1 MATIDQLKLSA
12 LTKAN
17 AGQIGYTAASSAK
30 GNFKQVLKSVLRA
43 PESLDEMFSE
53 ASRKYGVSEKLL
65 KAVAK
70 VESNFNPSATSGKGA
85 AGVMQLMPATARS
98 LGVDDPYDARSNIM
112 GGAKYLKENL
122 ERYNGN
128 VELTLA
134 AYNAGSN
141 NVSKYG
147 GIPPFK
153 ETQEYVKK
161 VMNYMG
167 GTETAWSTPSYSQAV
182 SGSTGS
188 NIYPFSA
195 DYNPYYSQGS
205 FPASDLLSALGT
217 VSSYSDESE
226 GGNLVSNKSDY
237 LYLIELMKLRMQMAS
252 YSISSQF
259 DTNGSDTG
267 SIYNL

>member
-12 LTKAN
+12 LTNAK
-17 AGQIGYTAASSAK
+17 AGQAGYTAASSAK
-30 GNFKQVLKSVLRA
+30 GNFKKILKSVAKA
-43 PESLDEMFSE
+43 PENLEAIFKE
-53 ASRKYGVSEKLL
+53 ASKKYDVSEKLL

-70 VESNFNPSATSGKGA
+70 AESNFNPSATSKKGA

-128 VELTLA
+128 VDLTLA

-161 VMNYMG
+161 VKNYMG
-167 GTETAWSTPSYSQAV
+167 DSESSGYSDPSGYSTDISSALQYLSSSSLEV
-182 SGSTGS
+182 DSGSLV
-188 NIYPFSA
+188 
-195 DYNPYYSQGS
+195 
-205 FPASDLLSALGT
+205 PA
-217 VSSYSDESE
+217 
-226 GGNLVSNKSDY
+226 KSDY
-237 LYLIELMKLRMQMAS
+237 LYLIELMKIRMQMAS
-252 YSISSQF
+252 YSISNQF
-259 DTNGSDTG
+259 GSDDSLSG

>member
-12 LTKAN
+12 LTNAK
-17 AGQIGYTAASSAK
+17 AGQAGYTAASSAK
-30 GNFKQVLKSVLRA
+30 GNFKKILKSVAKA
-43 PESLDEMFSE
+43 PENLEAIFKE
-53 ASRKYGVSEKLL
+53 ASKKYGVSEKLL

-70 VESNFNPSATSGKGA
+70 AESNFNPSATSKKGA
-85 AGVMQLMPATARS
+85 AGVMQLMPSTARS

-128 VELTLA
+128 VDLTLA

-161 VMNYMG
+161 VKNYMG
-167 GTETAWSTPSYSQAV
+167 DSELSGYSDTSGYSTDISSALQYLSSSSLEGD
-182 SGSTGS
+182 SGSLV
-188 NIYPFSA
+188 
-195 DYNPYYSQGS
+195 
-205 FPASDLLSALGT
+205 PA
-217 VSSYSDESE
+217 
-226 GGNLVSNKSDY
+226 KSDY
-237 LYLIELMKLRMQMAS
+237 LYLIELMKIRMQMAS
-252 YSISSQF
+252 YSISNQF
-259 DTNGSDTG
+259 GSDDSLSG

>member
-1 MATIDQLKLSA
+1 LATIDQLKLSA
-12 LTKAN
+12 LTNAK
-17 AGQIGYTAASSAK
+17 AGQAGYTAASSAK
-30 GNFKQVLKSVLRA
+30 GNFKKILKSVAKA
-43 PESLDEMFSE
+43 PENLEAIFKE
-53 ASRKYGVSEKLL
+53 ASKKYGVSEKLL

-70 VESNFNPSATSGKGA
+70 AESNFNPSATSKKGA

-128 VELTLA
+128 VDLTLA

-161 VMNYMG
+161 VKNYMG
-167 GTETAWSTPSYSQAV
+167 DSETSGYSTDISSALQYLSSPSLEGE
-182 SGSTGS
+182 SGSLV
-188 NIYPFSA
+188 
-195 DYNPYYSQGS
+195 
-205 FPASDLLSALGT
+205 PA
-217 VSSYSDESE
+217 
-226 GGNLVSNKSDY
+226 KSDY

-252 YSISSQF
+252 YSMSNQF
-259 DTNGSDTG
+259 GSDDSTVE

>member
-1 MATIDQLKLSA
+1 MATIDQLRLSA
-12 LTKAN
+12 LTNAKAEQ
-17 AGQIGYTAASSAK
+17 AGYTAASSAK
-30 GNFKQVLKSVLRA
+30 GNFKKILKSVAKA
-43 PESLDEMFSE
+43 PENLEAIFTE
-53 ASRKYGVSEKLL
+53 ASKKYGVSEKLL

-70 VESNFNPSATSGKGA
+70 AESNFNPSATSKKGA

-122 ERYNGN
+122 ERYKGN
-128 VELTLA
+128 VDLTLA

-161 VMNYMG
+161 VKNYMG
-167 GTETAWSTPSYSQAV
+167 DSEV
-182 SGSTGS
+182 SG
-188 NIYPFSA
+188 
-195 DYNPYYSQGS
+195 
-205 FPASDLLSALGT
+205 
-217 VSSYSDESE
+217 YSDISGYPSDISSTYEYLS
-226 GGNLVSNKSDY
+226 NLSLDGENSSLVPAKSDY

-252 YSISSQF
+252 FSISNQF
-259 DTNGSDTG
+259 DSPDSTTG
-267 SIYNL
+267 SSFNI

>member
-1 MATIDQLKLSA
+1 LATIDQLKLSA
-12 LTKAN
+12 LTSAK
-17 AGQIGYTAASSAK
+17 AGQAGYTAASSAK
-30 GNFKQVLKSVLRA
+30 GNFKQILKSVAKA
-43 PESLDEMFSE
+43 PENLEAIFKE
-53 ASRKYGVSEKLL
+53 ASKKYGVSEKLL

-70 VESNFNPSATSGKGA
+70 AESNFNPSATSKKGA

-122 ERYNGN
+122 ERYKGN
-128 VELTLA
+128 VDLTLA

-161 VMNYMG
+161 VKNYMG
-167 GTETAWSTPSYSQAV
+167 DSEV
-182 SGSTGS
+182 SG
-188 NIYPFSA
+188 
-195 DYNPYYSQGS
+195 
-205 FPASDLLSALGT
+205 
-217 VSSYSDESE
+217 YSDVSGYPSDISSTYDYLSNLSLDGESSS
-226 GGNLVSNKSDY
+226 LVPAKSDY

-252 YSISSQF
+252 SSISNQF
-259 DTNGSDTG
+259 DSADSTTG
-267 SIYNL
+267 SVFNI

>member
-12 LTKAN
+12 LTNAK
-17 AGQIGYTAASSAK
+17 AGQAGYTAASSAK
-30 GNFKQVLKSVLRA
+30 GNFKKILKSVAKA
-43 PESLDEMFSE
+43 PENLEAIFKE
-53 ASRKYGVSEKLL
+53 ASKKYGVSEKLL

-70 VESNFNPSATSGKGA
+70 AESNFNPSATSKKGA

-128 VELTLA
+128 VDLTLA

-161 VMNYMG
+161 VKNYMG
-167 GTETAWSTPSYSQAV
+167 DSELSGYSDTSGYSTDISSALQYLSSSSLEGD
-182 SGSTGS
+182 SGSLV
-188 NIYPFSA
+188 
-195 DYNPYYSQGS
+195 
-205 FPASDLLSALGT
+205 PA
-217 VSSYSDESE
+217 
-226 GGNLVSNKSDY
+226 KSDY
-237 LYLIELMKLRMQMAS
+237 LYLIELMKIRMQMAS
-252 YSISSQF
+252 YSISNQF
-259 DTNGSDTG
+259 GSDDSLSG

>member
-1 MATIDQLKLSA
+1 LATIDQLKLSA
-12 LTKAN
+12 LTNAK
-17 AGQIGYTAASSAK
+17 AGQAGYTAASSAK
-30 GNFKQVLKSVLRA
+30 GNFKNILKSVAKA
-43 PESLDEMFSE
+43 PENLEAIFKE
-53 ASRKYGVSEKLL
+53 ASKKYGVSEKLL

-70 VESNFNPSATSGKGA
+70 AESNFNPSATSKKGA

-128 VELTLA
+128 VDLTLA

-161 VMNYMG
+161 VKNYMG
-167 GTETAWSTPSYSQAV
+167 DSELSGYSDTSGYSTDISSALQYLSSSSLEGD
-182 SGSTGS
+182 SGSLV
-188 NIYPFSA
+188 
-195 DYNPYYSQGS
+195 
-205 FPASDLLSALGT
+205 PA
-217 VSSYSDESE
+217 
-226 GGNLVSNKSDY
+226 KSDY
-237 LYLIELMKLRMQMAS
+237 LYLIELMKIRMQMAS
-252 YSISSQF
+252 YSISNQF
-259 DTNGSDTG
+259 GSDDSLSG

>member
-1 MATIDQLKLSA
+1 LATIDQLKLSA
-12 LTKAN
+12 LTNAK
-17 AGQIGYTAASSAK
+17 AGQAGYTAASSAK
-30 GNFKQVLKSVLRA
+30 GNFKKILKSVAKA
-43 PESLDEMFSE
+43 PENLEAIFKE
-53 ASRKYGVSEKLL
+53 ASKKYGVSEKLL

-70 VESNFNPSATSGKGA
+70 AESNFNASATSKKGA

-128 VELTLA
+128 VDLTLA

-161 VMNYMG
+161 VKNYMG
-167 GTETAWSTPSYSQAV
+167 DSETSGYSDTSGYSTDISSALQYLSSSSLEGD
-182 SGSTGS
+182 SGSLV
-188 NIYPFSA
+188 
-195 DYNPYYSQGS
+195 
-205 FPASDLLSALGT
+205 PA
-217 VSSYSDESE
+217 
-226 GGNLVSNKSDY
+226 KSDY
-237 LYLIELMKLRMQMAS
+237 LYLIELMKIRMQMAS
-252 YSISSQF
+252 YSISNQF
-259 DTNGSDTG
+259 GSDDSLSG

>member
-12 LTKAN
+12 LTNAK
-17 AGQIGYTAASSAK
+17 AGQAGYTAASSAK
-30 GNFKQVLKSVLRA
+30 GNFKKILKSVAKA
-43 PESLDEMFSE
+43 PENLEAIFKE
-53 ASRKYGVSEKLL
+53 ASKKYGVSEKLL

-70 VESNFNPSATSGKGA
+70 AESNFNPSATSKKGA

-128 VELTLA
+128 VDLTLA

-161 VMNYMG
+161 VKNYMG
-167 GTETAWSTPSYSQAV
+167 DTELSGYSDASGYSDTSGYSTDISSALQYLSSSSLEGD
-182 SGSTGS
+182 SGSLV
-188 NIYPFSA
+188 
-195 DYNPYYSQGS
+195 
-205 FPASDLLSALGT
+205 PA
-217 VSSYSDESE
+217 
-226 GGNLVSNKSDY
+226 KSDY
-237 LYLIELMKLRMQMAS
+237 LYLIELMKIRMQMAS
-252 YSISSQF
+252 YSISNQF
-259 DTNGSDTG
+259 GSDDSLSG

>member
-1 MATIDQLKLSA
+1 MATIDQIKLSA
-12 LTKAN
+12 LAN
-17 AGQIGYTAASSAK
+17 AKAGQAGYTAASSAK
-30 GNFKQVLKSVLRA
+30 GNFKQILKSVIKA
-43 PESLDEMFSE
+43 PENLEAIFSE
-53 ASRKYGVSEKLL
+53 ASKKYGVSEKLL

-70 VESNFNPSATSGKGA
+70 AESNFNPSATSKKGA

-98 LGVDDPYDARSNIM
+98 LGVNDPYDARSNIM

-128 VELTLA
+128 VDLTLA

-161 VMNYMG
+161 VKNYMG
-167 GTETAWSTPSYSQAV
+167 SGDAET
-182 SGSTGS
+182 SGYAS
-188 NIYPFSA
+188 N
-195 DYNPYYSQGS
+195 
-205 FPASDLLSALGT
+205 
-217 VSSYSDESE
+217 
-226 GGNLVSNKSDY
+226 VSNPLEYLTGQSWEGETESLVPEKSDY

-252 YSISSQF
+252 YSISSPL
-259 DTNGSDTG
+259 DSDDSTVG

>member
-12 LTKAN
+12 LTNAK
-17 AGQIGYTAASSAK
+17 AGQAGYTAASSTK
-30 GNFKQVLKSVLRA
+30 GNFKKILKSVAKA
-43 PESLDEMFSE
+43 PENLEAIFKE
-53 ASRKYGVSEKLL
+53 ASKKYGVSEKLL

-70 VESNFNPSATSGKGA
+70 AESNFNPSATSKKGA

-128 VELTLA
+128 VDLTLA

-161 VMNYMG
+161 VKNYMG
-167 GTETAWSTPSYSQAV
+167 DTEPSGYSDASGYSDTSGYSTDISSALQYLSSSSLEGD
-182 SGSTGS
+182 SGSLV
-188 NIYPFSA
+188 
-195 DYNPYYSQGS
+195 
-205 FPASDLLSALGT
+205 PA
-217 VSSYSDESE
+217 
-226 GGNLVSNKSDY
+226 KSDY
-237 LYLIELMKLRMQMAS
+237 LYLIELMKIRMQMAS
-252 YSISSQF
+252 YSISNQF
-259 DTNGSDTG
+259 GSDDSLSG

>member
-12 LTKAN
+12 LAN
-17 AGQIGYTAASSAK
+17 ARIGQAGYTAASSAK
-30 GNFKQVLKSVLRA
+30 GSFKQILKSVVKA
-43 PESLDEMFSE
+43 PESLEAIFSE
-53 ASRKYGVSEKLL
+53 ASEKYGVSEKLL

-70 VESNFNPSATSGKGA
+70 AESNFNPSATSKKGA

-112 GGAKYLKENL
+112 GGAKYLRENL

-128 VELTLA
+128 VDLTLA

-161 VMNYMG
+161 VKNYMG
-167 GTETAWSTPSYSQAV
+167 AGDTETAGYSLNATNPLEYL
-182 SGSTGS
+182 TGRFREEE
-188 NIYPFSA
+188 N
-195 DYNPYYSQGS
+195 
-205 FPASDLLSALGT
+205 
-217 VSSYSDESE
+217 ES
-226 GGNLVSNKSDY
+226 LVPEKSDY

-252 YSISSQF
+252 YRISSPLDSE
-259 DTNGSDTG
+259 DTSAGSM
-267 SIYNL
+267 YHV

>member
-12 LTKAN
+12 LTNAK
-17 AGQIGYTAASSAK
+17 AGQAGYTAASSAK
-30 GNFKQVLKSVLRA
+30 GNFKNILKSVAKA
-43 PESLDEMFSE
+43 PENLEAIFKE
-53 ASRKYGVSEKLL
+53 ASKKYGVSEKLL

-70 VESNFNPSATSGKGA
+70 AESNFNPSATSKKGA

-128 VELTLA
+128 VDLTLA

-161 VMNYMG
+161 VKNYMG
-167 GTETAWSTPSYSQAV
+167 DTEPSGYSDASGYSDTSGYSTDISSALQYLSSSSLEGD
-182 SGSTGS
+182 SGSLV
-188 NIYPFSA
+188 
-195 DYNPYYSQGS
+195 
-205 FPASDLLSALGT
+205 PA
-217 VSSYSDESE
+217 
-226 GGNLVSNKSDY
+226 KSDY
-237 LYLIELMKLRMQMAS
+237 LYLIELMKIRMQMAS
-252 YSISSQF
+252 YSISNQF
-259 DTNGSDTG
+259 GSDDSLSG

>member
-12 LTKAN
+12 LTNAK
-17 AGQIGYTAASSAK
+17 AGQAGYTAASSAK
-30 GNFKQVLKSVLRA
+30 GNFKKILKSVAKA
-43 PESLDEMFSE
+43 PENLEAIFTE
-53 ASRKYGVSEKLL
+53 ASKKYGVSEKLL

-70 VESNFNPSATSGKGA
+70 VESNFNPSATSKKGA

-122 ERYNGN
+122 ERYKGN
-128 VELTLA
+128 VDLTLA

-161 VMNYMG
+161 VKNYMG
-167 GTETAWSTPSYSQAV
+167 DSVASGYS
-182 SGSTGS
+182 
-188 NIYPFSA
+188 
-195 DYNPYYSQGS
+195 
-205 FPASDLLSALGT
+205 SDISSALE
-217 VSSYSDESE
+217 YLSDQSWE
-226 GGNLVSNKSDY
+226 GEKAGLVPSKSDY

-259 DTNGSDTG
+259 DSDDSTVS

>member
-1 MATIDQLKLSA
+1 MATIDQIKLSA
-12 LTKAN
+12 LASIKT
-17 AGQIGYTAASSAK
+17 GQTGYTAASSAK
-30 GNFKQVLKSVLRA
+30 GNFKQILKSAVKA
-43 PESLDEMFSE
+43 PENLE
-53 ASRKYGVSEKLL
+53 AIFTEAAKKYGVSEKLL

-70 VESNFNPSATSGKGA
+70 AESNFNPSATSRKGA

-112 GGAKYLKENL
+112 GGAKYLRENL

-128 VELTLA
+128 VDLTLA

-161 VMNYMG
+161 VKNYMDAG
-167 GTETAWSTPSYSQAV
+167 DSET
-182 SGSTGS
+182 SGYGS
-188 NIYPFSA
+188 NISNALEYLTGQSWEEE
-195 DYNPYYSQGS
+195 NGS
-205 FPASDLLSALGT
+205 LIP
-217 VSSYSDESE
+217 E
-226 GGNLVSNKSDY
+226 KSDY

-252 YSISSQF
+252 SRISGQF
-259 DTNGSDTG
+259 D
-267 SIYNL
+267 SIDSTDGTIFNL

>member
-12 LTKAN
+12 LTNAK
-17 AGQIGYTAASSAK
+17 AGQAGYTAASSTK
-30 GNFKQVLKSVLRA
+30 GNFKKILKSVAKA
-43 PESLDEMFSE
+43 PENLEAIFKE
-53 ASRKYGVSEKLL
+53 ASKKYGVSEKLL

-70 VESNFNPSATSGKGA
+70 AESNFNPSATSKKGA

-128 VELTLA
+128 VDLTLA

-161 VMNYMG
+161 VKNYMG
-167 GTETAWSTPSYSQAV
+167 DSEPSGYSDTSGYSTDISSALQYLSSSSLEGD
-182 SGSTGS
+182 SGSLV
-188 NIYPFSA
+188 
-195 DYNPYYSQGS
+195 
-205 FPASDLLSALGT
+205 PA
-217 VSSYSDESE
+217 
-226 GGNLVSNKSDY
+226 KSDY
-237 LYLIELMKLRMQMAS
+237 LYLIELMKIRMQMAS
-252 YSISSQF
+252 YSISNQF
-259 DTNGSDTG
+259 GSDDSLSG

>member
-1 MATIDQLKLSA
+1 MATIDQLRLSA
-12 LTKAN
+12 LTSAK
-17 AGQIGYTAASSAK
+17 AGQAGYTAASSAK
-30 GNFKQVLKSVLRA
+30 GNFKQILKSVAKA
-43 PESLDEMFSE
+43 PENLEAIFSE
-53 ASRKYGVSEKLL
+53 ASKKYGVSDKLL

-70 VESNFNPSATSGKGA
+70 VESNFNPSATSKKGA

-128 VELTLA
+128 VDLTLA

-161 VMNYMG
+161 VKNFMG
-167 GTETAWSTPSYSQAV
+167 DSEV
-182 SGSTGS
+182 SGYSSDISSPYEYLSSQSLDGESGS
-188 NIYPFSA
+188 LV
-195 DYNPYYSQGS
+195 
-205 FPASDLLSALGT
+205 PA
-217 VSSYSDESE
+217 
-226 GGNLVSNKSDY
+226 KSDY

-252 YSISSQF
+252 FSISNQF
-259 DTNGSDTG
+259 DSVDSTAG
-267 SIYNL
+267 SIYNI

>member
-1 MATIDQLKLSA
+1 MATIDQIRLSA
-12 LTKAN
+12 LANTKT
-17 AGQIGYTAASSAK
+17 GQTEYTAASSAK
-30 GNFKQVLKSVLRA
+30 GNFKQILKSAVKA
-43 PESLDEMFSE
+43 PENLE
-53 ASRKYGVSEKLL
+53 AIFTEAAKKYGVSEKLL

-70 VESNFNPSATSGKGA
+70 AESNFNPSATSKKGA

-112 GGAKYLKENL
+112 GGAKYLRENL

-128 VELTLA
+128 VDLTLA

-161 VMNYMG
+161 VKNYMG
-167 GTETAWSTPSYSQAV
+167 AGDSET
-182 SGSTGS
+182 SGYGS
-188 NIYPFSA
+188 NISNALEYLTGQSWEEE
-195 DYNPYYSQGS
+195 NGS
-205 FPASDLLSALGT
+205 
-217 VSSYSDESE
+217 
-226 GGNLVSNKSDY
+226 LVPEKSDY

-252 YSISSQF
+252 SRISGQF
-259 DTNGSDTG
+259 DSDDSADG
-267 SIYNL
+267 SIFNL

>member
-12 LTKAN
+12 LTNAK
-17 AGQIGYTAASSAK
+17 AGQAGYTAASSAK
-30 GNFKQVLKSVLRA
+30 GNFKKILKSVAKA
-43 PESLDEMFSE
+43 PENLEAIFKE
-53 ASRKYGVSEKLL
+53 ASKKYGVSEKLL

-70 VESNFNPSATSGKGA
+70 AESNFNPSATSKKGA

-128 VELTLA
+128 VDLTLA

-161 VMNYMG
+161 VKNYMG
-167 GTETAWSTPSYSQAV
+167 DSESSGYSDPSGYSTDISSALQYLSSSSLEGD
-182 SGSTGS
+182 SGSLV
-188 NIYPFSA
+188 
-195 DYNPYYSQGS
+195 
-205 FPASDLLSALGT
+205 PA
-217 VSSYSDESE
+217 
-226 GGNLVSNKSDY
+226 KSDY
-237 LYLIELMKLRMQMAS
+237 LYLIELMKIRMQMAS
-252 YSISSQF
+252 YSISNQF
-259 DTNGSDTG
+259 GSDDSLSG

>member
-1 MATIDQLKLSA
+1 LATIDQLRLSA
-12 LTKAN
+12 LTNAK
-17 AGQIGYTAASSAK
+17 AGQAGYTAASSAK
-30 GNFKQVLKSVLRA
+30 GNFKQILKSVVKA
-43 PESLDEMFSE
+43 PENLEAIFTE
-53 ASRKYGVSEKLL
+53 ASKKYGVSEKLL

-70 VESNFNPSATSGKGA
+70 AESNFNPSATSKKGA

-122 ERYNGN
+122 ERYKGN
-128 VELTLA
+128 VDLTLA
-134 AYNAGSN
+134 AYNAGGN

-161 VMNYMG
+161 VKNYMG
-167 GTETAWSTPSYSQAV
+167 DSETSGYSTDISSALQYLSSPSLEGE
-182 SGSTGS
+182 SGSLV
-188 NIYPFSA
+188 
-195 DYNPYYSQGS
+195 
-205 FPASDLLSALGT
+205 PA
-217 VSSYSDESE
+217 
-226 GGNLVSNKSDY
+226 KSDY

-252 YSISSQF
+252 YSMSNQF
-259 DTNGSDTG
+259 GSDDSTVE

>member
-1 MATIDQLKLSA
+1 LATIDQLKLSA
-12 LTKAN
+12 LTNAK
-17 AGQIGYTAASSAK
+17 AGQAGYTAASSAK
-30 GNFKQVLKSVLRA
+30 GNFKHILKTVAKA
-43 PESLDEMFSE
+43 PENLEAIFKE
-53 ASRKYGVSEKLL
+53 ASKKYGVSEKLL

-70 VESNFNPSATSGKGA
+70 AESNFNPSATSKKGA

-128 VELTLA
+128 VDLTLA

-161 VMNYMG
+161 VKNYMG
-167 GTETAWSTPSYSQAV
+167 DSEPSGYSTDISSALQYLSSSSLEGD
-182 SGSTGS
+182 SGSLV
-188 NIYPFSA
+188 
-195 DYNPYYSQGS
+195 
-205 FPASDLLSALGT
+205 PA
-217 VSSYSDESE
+217 
-226 GGNLVSNKSDY
+226 KSDY
-237 LYLIELMKLRMQMAS
+237 LYLIELMKIRMQMAS
-252 YSISSQF
+252 YSISNQF
-259 DTNGSDTG
+259 GSDDSLSG

>member
-1 MATIDQLKLSA
+1 LATIDQLKLSA
-12 LTKAN
+12 LASTKA
-17 AGQIGYTAASSAK
+17 GQAGYTAASSAK
-30 GNFKQVLKSVLRA
+30 GNFKKILKSVAKA
-43 PESLDEMFSE
+43 PEILEAIFKE
-53 ASRKYGVSEKLL
+53 ASKKYGVSEKLL

-70 VESNFNPSATSGKGA
+70 AESNFNPSATSKKGA

-128 VELTLA
+128 VDLTLA

-161 VMNYMG
+161 VKNYMG
-167 GTETAWSTPSYSQAV
+167 DTEPSGYSDASGYSDTSGYSTDISSALQYLSSSSLEGD
-182 SGSTGS
+182 SGSLV
-188 NIYPFSA
+188 
-195 DYNPYYSQGS
+195 
-205 FPASDLLSALGT
+205 PA
-217 VSSYSDESE
+217 
-226 GGNLVSNKSDY
+226 KSDY
-237 LYLIELMKLRMQMAS
+237 LYLIELMKIRMQMAS
-252 YSISSQF
+252 YSISNQF
-259 DTNGSDTG
+259 GSDDSLSG

>member
-1 MATIDQLKLSA
+1 LATIDQLKLSA
-12 LTKAN
+12 LTNAK
-17 AGQIGYTAASSAK
+17 AGQAGYTAASSAK
-30 GNFKQVLKSVLRA
+30 GNFKNILKSVAKA
-43 PESLDEMFSE
+43 PENLEAIFKE
-53 ASRKYGVSEKLL
+53 ASKKYGVSEKLL

-70 VESNFNPSATSGKGA
+70 AESNFNPSATSKKGA

-128 VELTLA
+128 VDLTLA

-161 VMNYMG
+161 VKNYMG
-167 GTETAWSTPSYSQAV
+167 DTEPSGYSDASGYSDTSGYSTDISSALQYLSSSSLEGD
-182 SGSTGS
+182 SGSLV
-188 NIYPFSA
+188 
-195 DYNPYYSQGS
+195 
-205 FPASDLLSALGT
+205 PA
-217 VSSYSDESE
+217 
-226 GGNLVSNKSDY
+226 KSDY
-237 LYLIELMKLRMQMAS
+237 LYLIELMKIRMQMAS
-252 YSISSQF
+252 YSISNQF
-259 DTNGSDTG
+259 GSDDSLSG

>member
-1 MATIDQLKLSA
+1 MATIDQLRLSA
-12 LTKAN
+12 LTSVK
-17 AGQIGYTAASSAK
+17 AGQSGYTAASSAK
-30 GNFKQVLKSVLRA
+30 GNFKQVLKSVVKA
-43 PESLDEMFSE
+43 PENLEAIFKE
-53 ASRKYGVSEKLL
+53 ASKKYGVSEKLL

-70 VESNFNPSATSGKGA
+70 AESNFNPSATSKKGA

-122 ERYNGN
+122 ERYKGN
-128 VELTLA
+128 VDLTLA

-161 VMNYMG
+161 VKNYMG
-167 GTETAWSTPSYSQAV
+167 DSET
-182 SGSTGS
+182 SGYLADTSS
-188 NIYPFSA
+188 NLQYLSGQTLEGDSESLI
-195 DYNPYYSQGS
+195 
-205 FPASDLLSALGT
+205 PA
-217 VSSYSDESE
+217 
-226 GGNLVSNKSDY
+226 KSDY

-252 YSISSQF
+252 YGISGQF
-259 DTNGSDTG
+259 DSDDSAVG

>member
-12 LTKAN
+12 LAN
-17 AGQIGYTAASSAK
+17 AKAGQTGYTAVSSAK
-30 GNFKQVLKSVLRA
+30 GNFKQILKSVIKA
-43 PESLDEMFSE
+43 PENLEAIFTE
-53 ASRKYGVSEKLL
+53 ASKKYGVSEKLL

-70 VESNFNPSATSGKGA
+70 AESNFNPSATSKKGA

-112 GGAKYLKENL
+112 GGAKYLRENL

-128 VELTLA
+128 VDLTLA

-161 VMNYMG
+161 VKNYMG
-167 GTETAWSTPSYSQAV
+167 AGDSETSGYGSDISNALEYLTGQSWEAETES
-182 SGSTGS
+182 
-188 NIYPFSA
+188 
-195 DYNPYYSQGS
+195 
-205 FPASDLLSALGT
+205 
-217 VSSYSDESE
+217 
-226 GGNLVSNKSDY
+226 LVPEKSDY

-252 YSISSQF
+252 YRIASPF
-259 DTNGSDTG
+259 DSEDSTAG
-267 SIYNL
+267 SIYNV

>member
-12 LTKAN
+12 LTNAK
-17 AGQIGYTAASSAK
+17 AGQAGYTAASSAK
-30 GNFKQVLKSVLRA
+30 GNFKKILKSVAKA
-43 PESLDEMFSE
+43 PENLEAIFKE
-53 ASRKYGVSEKLL
+53 ASKKYGVSEKLL

-70 VESNFNPSATSGKGA
+70 AESNFNPSATSKKGA

-128 VELTLA
+128 VDLTLA

-161 VMNYMG
+161 VKNYMG
-167 GTETAWSTPSYSQAV
+167 DTEPSGYSDASGYSDTSGYSTDISSALQYLSSSSLEGD
-182 SGSTGS
+182 SGSLV
-188 NIYPFSA
+188 
-195 DYNPYYSQGS
+195 
-205 FPASDLLSALGT
+205 PA
-217 VSSYSDESE
+217 
-226 GGNLVSNKSDY
+226 KSDY
-237 LYLIELMKLRMQMAS
+237 LYLIELMKIRMQMAS
-252 YSISSQF
+252 YSISNQF
-259 DTNGSDTG
+259 GSDDSLSG

>member
-12 LTKAN
+12 LTNAK
-17 AGQIGYTAASSAK
+17 AGQVGYTAASTAK
-30 GNFKQVLKSVLRA
+30 GNFKKILKSVAKA
-43 PESLDEMFSE
+43 PENLEAIFTE
-53 ASRKYGVSEKLL
+53 ASKKYGVSEKLL

-70 VESNFNPSATSGKGA
+70 AESNFNPSATSKKGA

-128 VELTLA
+128 VDLTLA

-161 VMNYMG
+161 VKNYMG
-167 GTETAWSTPSYSQAV
+167 DSVASGYSTDISNALELGEEDSLVPS
-182 SGSTGS
+182 
-188 NIYPFSA
+188 
-195 DYNPYYSQGS
+195 
-205 FPASDLLSALGT
+205 
-217 VSSYSDESE
+217 
-226 GGNLVSNKSDY
+226 KSDY

-259 DTNGSDTG
+259 DSDDSMVGSN
-267 SIYNL
+267 YNL

>member
-12 LTKAN
+12 LTNAK
-17 AGQIGYTAASSAK
+17 AGQAGYTAASSAK
-30 GNFKQVLKSVLRA
+30 GNFKKILKSVANA
-43 PESLDEMFSE
+43 PENLEAIFKE
-53 ASRKYGVSEKLL
+53 ASKKYGVSEKLL

-70 VESNFNPSATSGKGA
+70 AESNFNPSATSKKGA

-128 VELTLA
+128 VDLTLA

-161 VMNYMG
+161 VKNYMG
-167 GTETAWSTPSYSQAV
+167 DTEPSGYSDASGYSTDISSALQYLSSSSLEGD
-182 SGSTGS
+182 SGSLV
-188 NIYPFSA
+188 
-195 DYNPYYSQGS
+195 
-205 FPASDLLSALGT
+205 PA
-217 VSSYSDESE
+217 
-226 GGNLVSNKSDY
+226 KSDY
-237 LYLIELMKLRMQMAS
+237 LYLIELMKIRMQMAS
-252 YSISSQF
+252 YSISNQF
-259 DTNGSDTG
+259 GSDDSLSG